1 MDNLE
6 KRVGKIKGIS
16 LFSSAGIAELLF
28 NELDIEIVLAN
39 ELLEKRAKFYKDY
52 HENKNII
59 VGDIRDKKVKDEIYK
74 YLGQDIEFLMATPP
88 CQGVSNLGKNK
99 SQEAM
104 IEDDRNF
111 LIFDVMEII
120 DKFDFKYILIENVPR
135 YQKMYFP
142 YKKKHLLLEDILKKK
157 YGGKYEIDIKVLNSK
172 DYGVPQ
178 NRERAIIKIYKKG
191 LKWEDPIKEPEI
203 NLKKAIGKLPT
214 LESGETSKI
223 KYHYAKKHNPRH
235 ILWLKHTPTGKTAL
249 NNEVYYPKK
258 EDGTKIKGFATTYK
272 RIEWDKPAPT
282 ITMANGSVS
291 SQNNVH
297 PGRAKEDG
305 TYSDARVLTLLELF
319 IVSSIPLSIEI
330 DLEKYSENFIRHI
343 IGEGVPP
350 LMMKKIIQK
359 IPEMEAK

>member
-1 MDNLE
+1 M
-6 KRVGKIKGIS
+6 KGIS

-59 VGDIRDKKVKDEIYK
+59 VGDIKDKKVKDEIYK
-74 YLGQDIEFLMATPP
+74 YLDQDIEFLMATPP

-135 YQKMYFP
+135 YLKMYFP

-191 LKWEDPIKEPEI
+191 LKWEEPIKEPEI

-223 KYHYAKKHNPRH
+223 KYHFARNHTEDH
-235 ILWLKHTPTGKTAL
+235 ILWMKNTPTGKSAFQ
-249 NNEVYYPKK
+249 NEVYYPKK
-258 EDGTKIKGFATTYK
+258 RTGERIKGFLSTYK
-272 RIEWDKPAPT
+272 RMDWLKPSPT
-282 ITMANGSVS
+282 ITMRSDAISVQS
-291 SQNNVH
+291 NVH
-297 PGRAKEDG
+297 PGRKLKNG
-305 TYSDARVLTLLELF
+305 TYSDARVLTPLELMLL
-319 IVSSIPLSIEI
+319 SSLPQDWNIPDNTPEL
-330 DLEKYSENFIRHI
+330 LIRKC
-343 IGEGVPP
+343 IGECIPP
-350 LMMKKIIQK
+350 LLIKSIVAQINQ
-359 IPEMEAK
+359 

>member
-1 MDNLE
+1 M
-6 KRVGKIKGIS
+6 KGIS

-59 VGDIRDKKVKDEIYK
+59 VGDIKDKKVKDEIYK
-74 YLGQDIEFLMATPP
+74 YLDQDIEFLMATPP

-104 IEDDRNF
+104 IGDDRNF

-135 YQKMYFP
+135 YLKMYFP
-142 YKKKHLLLEDILKKK
+142 YKKKYLLLEDILKKK
-157 YGGKYEIDIKVLNSK
+157 YGRKYEIDIKVLNSK

-191 LKWEDPIKEPEI
+191 LKWKDPIKEPEI

-223 KYHYAKKHNPRH
+223 KYHFARNHTEDH
-235 ILWLKHTPTGKTAL
+235 ILWMKNTPTGKSAFQ
-249 NNEVYYPKK
+249 NEVYYPKK
-258 EDGTKIKGFATTYK
+258 RTGERIKGFLSTYK
-272 RIEWDKPAPT
+272 RMDWLKPSPT
-282 ITMANGSVS
+282 RTMSSGSIGS
-291 SQNNVH
+291 HNNVH
-297 PGRAKEDG
+297 PGRKRKDG
-305 TYSDARVLTLLELF
+305 TYTDARVLTLLELF

-330 DLEKYSENFIRHI
+330 DLEKYSENFMRHI
-343 IGEGVPP
+343 IGEAVPP

-359 IPEMEAK
+359 IPEMEVK

>member
-1 MDNLE
+1 M
-6 KRVGKIKGIS
+6 KGIS

-74 YLGQDIEFLMATPP
+74 YLEQDIEFLMATPP

-99 SQEAM
+99 TQEAM

-135 YQKMYFP
+135 YLKMYFP

-223 KYHYAKKHNPRH
+223 KYHFARNHTEEH
-235 ILWLKHTPTGKTAL
+235 ILCMKNTSTGKSAFQ
-249 NNEVYYPKK
+249 NEVYYPKK
-258 EDGTKIKGFATTYK
+258 RTGERIKGFLSTYK
-272 RIEWDKPAPT
+272 RMDWLKPSPT
-282 ITMANGSVS
+282 ITMSSGAIGSH
-291 SQNNVH
+291 NNVH
-297 PGRAKEDG
+297 PGRKRKDG
-305 TYSDARVLTLLELF
+305 TYTDARVLTLLELF

-330 DLEKYSENFIRHI
+330 DLEKYSNNFIRQI
-343 IGEGVPP
+343 IGEAVPP

>member
-1 MDNLE
+1 M
-6 KRVGKIKGIS
+6 KGIS

-59 VGDIRDKKVKDEIYK
+59 VGDIKDKKVKDEIYK
-74 YLGQDIEFLMATPP
+74 YLDQDIEFLMATPP
-88 CQGVSNLGKNK
+88 CQGVSSLGKNK

-135 YQKMYFP
+135 YLKMYFP

-157 YGGKYEIDIKVLNSK
+157 YGGKYEIDVKVLNSK

-191 LKWEDPIKEPEI
+191 LKWEDPIKETEI

-223 KYHYAKKHNPRH
+223 KYHFARNHTEDH
-235 ILWLKHTPTGKTAL
+235 ILWMKNTPTGKSAFQ
-249 NNEVYYPKK
+249 NEVYYPKK
-258 EDGTKIKGFATTYK
+258 RTGERIKGFLSTYK
-272 RIEWDKPAPT
+272 RLNWEQPCHAR
-282 ITMANGSVS
+282 TMNSGSIGS
-291 SQNNVH
+291 HNNVH
-297 PGRAKEDG
+297 PGRKRKDG
-305 TYSDARVLTLLELF
+305 TYTDARVLTLLELF

-330 DLEKYSENFIRHI
+330 DLEKYSENFIRQI
-343 IGEGVPP
+343 IGEAVPP

>member
-1 MDNLE
+1 M
-6 KRVGKIKGIS
+6 KGIS

-59 VGDIRDKKVKDEIYK
+59 VGDIKDKKVKDEIYK

-99 SQEAM
+99 SQKAM

-135 YQKMYFP
+135 YLKMYFP

-191 LKWEDPIKEPEI
+191 LKWKDPIKEPEI

-223 KYHYAKKHNPRH
+223 KYHFARNHTEEH
-235 ILWLKHTPTGKTAL
+235 ILSMSHTPTGKSAFQ
-249 NNEVYYPKK
+249 NEAYYPKK
-258 EDGTKIKGFATTYK
+258 RTGERIKGFLSTYK
-272 RIEWDKPAPT
+272 RMDWLKPAPT
-282 ITMANGSVS
+282 ITMRSDAISVQS
-291 SQNNVH
+291 NVH
-297 PGRAKEDG
+297 PGRKRKDG
-305 TYSDARVLTLLELF
+305 TYTDARVLTLLELF

-330 DLEKYSENFIRHI
+330 DLEKYSENFIRQI
-343 IGEGVPP
+343 IGEAVPP

-359 IPEMEAK
+359 IPEMEVK

>member
-1 MDNLE
+1 M
-6 KRVGKIKGIS
+6 KGIS

-39 ELLEKRAKFYKDY
+39 ELLEKRAEFYKDY
-52 HENKNII
+52 HENKNVI
-59 VGDIRDKKVKDEIYK
+59 VGDIKDKKVKDEIYK

-135 YQKMYFP
+135 YLKMYFP
-142 YKKKHLLLEDILKKK
+142 YKKKYLLLEDILKKK
-157 YGGKYEIDIKVLNSK
+157 YGRKYEIDIKVLNSK

-223 KYHYAKKHNPRH
+223 KYHFARNHTEDH
-235 ILWLKHTPTGKTAL
+235 ILWMK
-249 NNEVYYPKK
+249 NMV
-258 EDGTKIKGFATTYK
+258 F
-272 RIEWDKPAPT
+272 
-282 ITMANGSVS
+282 SVTNRS
-291 SQNNVH
+291 
-297 PGRAKEDG
+297 P
-305 TYSDARVLTLLELF
+305 LE
-319 IVSSIPLSIEI
+319 
-330 DLEKYSENFIRHI
+330 
-343 IGEGVPP
+343 
-350 LMMKKIIQK
+350 
-359 IPEMEAK
+359 

>member
-1 MDNLE
+1 M
-6 KRVGKIKGIS
+6 KGIS

-135 YQKMYFP
+135 YLKMYFP

-191 LKWEDPIKEPEI
+191 LKWKDPIKEPEI

-223 KYHYAKKHNPRH
+223 KYHFAKIHNERD
-235 ILWLKHTPTGKTAL
+235 ILSMSHTPTGKSAFQ
-249 NNEVYYPKK
+249 NEVYYPKK
-258 EDGTKIKGFATTYK
+258 RTGERIKGFLSTYK
-272 RIEWDKPAPT
+272 RMDWLKPALT
-282 ITMANGSVS
+282 ITMSSGAIGSH
-291 SQNNVH
+291 NNVH
-297 PGRAKEDG
+297 PGRKRKDG
-305 TYSDARVLTLLELF
+305 TYTDARVLTLLELF

-330 DLEKYSENFIRHI
+330 DLEKYSENFIRQI
-343 IGEGVPP
+343 IGEAVPP

-359 IPEMEAK
+359 ITEKEAK

>member
-1 MDNLE
+1 M
-6 KRVGKIKGIS
+6 KGIS

-28 NELDIEIVLAN
+28 NELDIKIVLAN

-59 VGDIRDKKVKDEIYK
+59 VGDIKDKKVKDEIYK
-74 YLGQDIEFLMATPP
+74 YLDQDIEFLMATPP

-135 YQKMYFP
+135 YLKMYFP
-142 YKKKHLLLEDILKKK
+142 YKKKYLLLEDILKKK
-157 YGGKYEIDIKVLNSK
+157 YGEKYEIDIKVLNSK

-191 LKWEDPIKEPEI
+191 LKWEEPIKEPEI
-203 NLKKAIGKLPT
+203 NLKKAIGQLPT

-223 KYHYAKKHNPRH
+223 KYHFARNHTEEH
-235 ILWLKHTPTGKTAL
+235 VLWMKNTPTGKSAFQ
-249 NNEVYYPKK
+249 NEVYYPKK
-258 EDGTKIKGFATTYK
+258 KTGERIKGFLSTYK
-272 RIEWDKPAPT
+272 RMDWLKPSPT
-282 ITMANGSVS
+282 ITMRSDAISVQS
-291 SQNNVH
+291 NVH
-297 PGRAKEDG
+297 PGRKRKDG
-305 TYSDARVLTLLELF
+305 TYTDARVLTLLELF

-330 DLEKYSENFIRHI
+330 DLEKYSDNFIRQI
-343 IGEGVPP
+343 IGEAVPP
-350 LMMKKIIQK
+350 MMMKKIIQK
-359 IPEMEAK
+359 IPEMGAK

>member
-1 MDNLE
+1 M
-6 KRVGKIKGIS
+6 KGIS

-74 YLGQDIEFLMATPP
+74 YLDQDIEFLMATPP

-104 IEDDRNF
+104 IGDDRNF

-135 YQKMYFP
+135 YLKMYFP

-191 LKWEDPIKEPEI
+191 LKWKDPIKEPEI

-223 KYHYAKKHNPRH
+223 KYHFARNHTEDH
-235 ILWLKHTPTGKTAL
+235 ILWMKNTPTGKSAFQ
-249 NNEVYYPKK
+249 NEVYYPKK
-258 EDGTKIKGFATTYK
+258 RTGERIKGFLSTYK
-272 RIEWDKPAPT
+272 RMDWLKPSPT
-282 ITMANGSVS
+282 ITMRSDAISVQS
-291 SQNNVH
+291 NVH
-297 PGRAKEDG
+297 PGRKRKDG
-305 TYSDARVLTLLELF
+305 TYTDARVLTLLELF

-330 DLEKYSENFIRHI
+330 DLEKYSENFIRQI
-343 IGEGVPP
+343 IGEAVPP

-359 IPEMEAK
+359 ITEKEAK

>member
-1 MDNLE
+1 M
-6 KRVGKIKGIS
+6 KGIS

-28 NELDIEIVLAN
+28 NELDIKIVLAN

-59 VGDIRDKKVKDEIYK
+59 VGDIKDKKVKDEIYK
-74 YLGQDIEFLMATPP
+74 YLDQDIEFLMATPP

-135 YQKMYFP
+135 YLKMYFP
-142 YKKKHLLLEDILKKK
+142 YKKKYLLLEDILKKK
-157 YGGKYEIDIKVLNSK
+157 YGEKYEIDIKVLNSK

-191 LKWEDPIKEPEI
+191 LKWEEPIKEPEI
-203 NLKKAIGKLPT
+203 NLKKAIGQLPT

-223 KYHYAKKHNPRH
+223 KYHFARNHTEDH
-235 ILWLKHTPTGKTAL
+235 VLWMKNTPTGKSAFQ
-249 NNEVYYPKK
+249 NEVYYPKK
-258 EDGTKIKGFATTYK
+258 KTGERIKGFLSTYK
-272 RIEWDKPAPT
+272 RMDWLKPSPT
-282 ITMANGSVS
+282 ITMRSDAISVQS
-291 SQNNVH
+291 NVH
-297 PGRAKEDG
+297 PGRKRKDG
-305 TYSDARVLTLLELF
+305 TYTDARVLTLLELF

-330 DLEKYSENFIRHI
+330 DLEKYSDNFIRQI
-343 IGEGVPP
+343 IGEAVPP